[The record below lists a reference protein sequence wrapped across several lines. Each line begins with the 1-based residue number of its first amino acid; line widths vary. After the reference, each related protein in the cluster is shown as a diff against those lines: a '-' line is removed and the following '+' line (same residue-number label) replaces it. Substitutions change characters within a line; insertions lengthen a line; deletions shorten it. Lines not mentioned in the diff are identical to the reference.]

1 MKKNVCLT
9 CLVFFVSTI
18 FVQAQERWTAAKAN
32 EWYASQPWL
41 VGANFTPST
50 AINQLEFWQ
59 AESFDTATIDKEL
72 GFAQSI
78 GMNVMRVFLH
88 YLVWQQDSAGFIKR
102 INTYLNISSRHCITT
117 MFVLYDDCWNA
128 TASPGKQPDPKPGV
142 HNSGWVQCP
151 GKAIH
156 NNPAQWGIL
165 ESYTKGIVRAFAKD
179 KRILLWDL
187 YNEPGNSDYNLQTLP
202 LLTKVVEWARASKP
216 SQPVSIGVW
225 YDNKQLTNFQLANSD
240 VITYHNYDDTVKM
253 LKQIK
258 QLKAY
263 GRPVICT
270 EYMARKNNS
279 LFITHLPLLNREH
292 VGAINWGLV
301 SGKTNTIFPWGSKE
315 GSPEPKPWFH
325 DVFRQDGSAFD
336 SKETALI
343 QQLSS
348 AK

>member
-1 MKKNVCLT
+1 MKKIVCLT
-9 CLVFFVSTI
+9 GLLFFISI
-18 FVQAQERWTAAKAN
+18 FFVQAQERWTAVKAN
-32 EWYASQPWL
+32 EWYAKQPWL

-59 AESFDTATIDKEL
+59 AESFDTTTIDKEL
-72 GFAQSI
+72 GFAEGI

-88 YLVWQQDSAGFIKR
+88 YLVWQQDSAGFISR
-102 INTYLNISSRHCITT
+102 INTYLTISARHHIKT

-128 TASPGKQPDPKPGV
+128 TASLGKQPGPKPGI

-165 ESYTKGIVRAFAKD
+165 ESYTKGIVHAFALD

-202 LLTKVVEWARASKP
+202 LLTKVVEWARAAKP
-216 SQPVSIGVW
+216 SQPLSIGIW
-225 YDNKQLTNFQLANSD
+225 YDNKQLTDFQLANSD

-279 LFITHLPLLNREH
+279 LFITHLPLLKREH

-315 GSPEPKPWFH
+315 GSPEPNPWFH
-325 DVFRQDGSAFD
+325 DVFRADGSAFD
-336 SKETALI
+336 KRETALI
-343 QQLSS
+343 RTLSS
-348 AK
+348 GK